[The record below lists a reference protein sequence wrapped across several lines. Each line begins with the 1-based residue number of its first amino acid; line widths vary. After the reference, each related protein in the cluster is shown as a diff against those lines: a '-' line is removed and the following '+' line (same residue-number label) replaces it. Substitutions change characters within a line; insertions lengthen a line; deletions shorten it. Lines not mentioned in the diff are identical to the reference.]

1 MRILLVEDEPDLAQ
15 AIATGLRA
23 AGFAVDVALT
33 GGDALT
39 RSEVNSYDAVVLDRA
54 LPDVSGDDV
63 CRHLVAMAEA
73 PRVIMVTA
81 AGNVD
86 QRVDGLRIGADDYM
100 AKPFE
105 MRELVARL
113 QALARRPPTVISPVL
128 EWNGVV
134 LDPNRHVASRDGEE
148 LALSRK
154 EFSVLEHLMRA
165 RGSVVS
171 SEELLEKVW
180 DEEIDPFTNIVRVTM
195 MNLRRKLGLP
205 SAIETVTGVGYRLV
219 DPA

>member
-1 MRILLVEDEPDLAQ
+1 
-15 AIATGLRA
+15 
-23 AGFAVDVALT
+23 
-33 GGDALT
+33 
-39 RSEVNSYDAVVLDRA
+39 
-54 LPDVSGDDV
+54 
-63 CRHLVAMAEA
+63 
-73 PRVIMVTA
+73 MVTA

-195 MNLRRKLGLP
+195 MNLRRKLGPP